1 VEKSTLRDEELM
13 AALQGGR
20 ADALSELHGR
30 YAPRLRA
37 FFLRMLGGDAEK
49 ALDFTQD
56 TFTRILENP
65 AAFDVERRF
74 STWIYTVASNLC
86 KNEYRRMAVR
96 RRIDRPD
103 ADVSR
108 VKGSSGEELARS
120 VDLADFMEEL
130 TQALGKLDEE
140 RRTTFILR
148 FQQDLS
154 IKEIAEIT
162 GVSEGTVKSRLFYI
176 TRQLSGQLKHLEPLM
191 QTGS

>member
-1 VEKSTLRDEELM
+1 VDKSALSDEELM

-20 ADALSELHGR
+20 VEALSELHGR
-30 YAPRLRA
+30 YAARLRA
-37 FFLRMLGGDAEK
+37 FFLRMLGSDAEK

-56 TFTRILENP
+56 TFIRILENP
-65 AAFDVERRF
+65 SAFDVERRF

-86 KNEYRRMAVR
+86 KNEYRKLAVR
-96 RRIDRPD
+96 RRVDRPD
-103 ADVSR
+103 VDISR
-108 VKGSSGEELARS
+108 VKGSSGEELVRS
-120 VDLADFMEEL
+120 IDLADFMEEL
-130 TQALGKLDEE
+130 TQALGHLDED

-154 IKEIAEIT
+154 IREIAEIT

-176 TRQLSGQLKHLEPLM
+176 TRQLSSQLKHLEPLM

>member
-1 VEKSTLRDEELM
+1 M
-13 AALQGGR
+13 AALQAGR
-20 ADALSELHGR
+20 AEALTELHGR
-30 YAPRLRA
+30 YAARLRA

-56 TFTRILENP
+56 TFIRILENP
-65 AAFDVERRF
+65 NAFDVQRRF

-86 KNEYRRMAVR
+86 KNEYRRLAVR
-96 RRIDRPD
+96 KRVDRPD
-103 ADVSR
+103 TDMSR
-108 VKGSSGEELARS
+108 IKGSSGEELARS

-130 TQALGKLDEE
+130 TQALGKLDED

-154 IKEIAEIT
+154 IREIAEIT

-176 TRQLSGQLKHLEPLM
+176 TRQLSGQLKHLETLM